1 MPRTEP
7 GIEAVVAG
15 CRKNERQAQN
25 LLFRHFEKKVL
36 AVCMRYTS
44 SFDEAR
50 DVQQETFIKVFRV
63 LIQTKDAIDSIDRF
77 IVRVAVNTSIDF
89 LRKKKS
95 LSLDA
100 AAGNQNAVMFPEAL
114 DSLNEEDL
122 IRVIQCLPPACR
134 TVFNLSVIEGYA
146 HKEIGTMLDITESA
160 SRAYLT
166 RAKQL
171 LRVKIS
177 EQTSNVKLKDYGHP
191 R

>member
-1 MPRTEP
+1 MARRDS
-7 GIEAVVAG
+7 GIEAVIAG

-25 LLFRHFEKKVL
+25 LLFKYFEKKVL

-50 DVQQETFIKVFRV
+50 DLQQETFIKVFRV
-63 LIQTKDAIDSIDRF
+63 LIQTSEVIDSIDSF
-77 IVRVAVNTSIDF
+77 IVRVAVNTAIDF

-100 AAGNQNAVMFPEAL
+100 AAENQNAIMFPAAL

-146 HKEIGTMLDITESA
+146 HKEIGKMLHITESA